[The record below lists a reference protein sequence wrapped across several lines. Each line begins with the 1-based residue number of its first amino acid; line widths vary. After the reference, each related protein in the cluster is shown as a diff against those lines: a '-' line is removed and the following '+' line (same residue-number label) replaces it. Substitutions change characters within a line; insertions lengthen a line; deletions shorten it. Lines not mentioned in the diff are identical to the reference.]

1 MEYVL
6 ITDSTV
12 DLGYEYME
20 KNNVP
25 FLTLCYIVGEKEY
38 LYDMEKTTDIHKFYE
53 NMREGKEMA
62 VTTQINTEEYK
73 EYFKKYLNEGK
84 DIIYLCFS
92 SGLSGS
98 FNSAL
103 NAEKELKQQYP
114 HRKIAIIDSL
124 AASMGQGL
132 IIRDAVEKRDSGAD
146 FEELLNHI
154 KTKIPQT
161 NHWFTVDDLNH
172 LYRGGRVSKT
182 AAVLGTVLNIK
193 PILNVDDEGHLIP
206 REKVRGRKKAL
217 LGLVDKVKKY
227 IVNSENQTIL
237 ISHGDI
243 VDDAVFVGN
252 EIEKRMKIKGL
263 YYSNIGPVIGAHS
276 GPGTVAVFFFG
287 KSKEI

>member
-193 PILNVDDEGHLIP
+193 PILNVDNEGHLIP

-217 LGLVDKVKKY
+217 LGLVDKVEKY

>member
-1 MEYVL
+1 
-6 ITDSTV
+6 
-12 DLGYEYME
+12 
-20 KNNVP
+20 
-25 FLTLCYIVGEKEY
+25 
-38 LYDMEKTTDIHKFYE
+38 
-53 NMREGKEMA
+53 
-62 VTTQINTEEYK
+62 
-73 EYFKKYLNEGK
+73 
-84 DIIYLCFS
+84 IYLCFS
-92 SGLSGS
+92 SVLSGS

-243 VDDAVFVGN
+243 VEDAVFVGN

>member
-243 VDDAVFVGN
+243 VEDAVFVGN

>member
-38 LYDMEKTTDIHKFYE
+38 LDDMEKTTDIHKFYE

-243 VDDAVFVGN
+243 VEDAVFVGN

>member
-1 MEYVL
+1 
-6 ITDSTV
+6 
-12 DLGYEYME
+12 
-20 KNNVP
+20 
-25 FLTLCYIVGEKEY
+25 
-38 LYDMEKTTDIHKFYE
+38 
-53 NMREGKEMA
+53 
-62 VTTQINTEEYK
+62 
-73 EYFKKYLNEGK
+73 GK

-243 VDDAVFVGN
+243 VEDAVFVGN

>member
-217 LGLVDKVKKY
+217 LGLVDKVEKY

-243 VDDAVFVGN
+243 VEDAVFVGN

>member
-252 EIEKRMKIKGL
+252 EIEKRLKIKGL